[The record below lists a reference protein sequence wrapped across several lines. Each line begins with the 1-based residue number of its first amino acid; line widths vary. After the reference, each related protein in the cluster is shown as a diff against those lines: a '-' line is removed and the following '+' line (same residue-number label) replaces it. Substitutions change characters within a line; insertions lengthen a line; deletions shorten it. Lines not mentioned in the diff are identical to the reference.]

1 MQGFRKENSESTS
14 EVLKMGIKMYLYAF
28 GIWLIL
34 VVAAIL
40 NGVFR
45 ESFITPKVGEHPG
58 HIISTIILICVI
70 LAVTYLFIS
79 NLKINYT
86 KKDLLLIGAFWTIL
100 TILFEFGFGHYVM
113 GHSWSK
119 LFADYNILKGRVWS
133 LVLLTSFIAP
143 LLIGYIQK
151 RQDWRI

>member
-1 MQGFRKENSESTS
+1 
-14 EVLKMGIKMYLYAF
+14 VLKMGIKIYLYAL

-34 VVAAIL
+34 IVAGIL

-45 ESFITPKVGEHPG
+45 ESFITPKVGEHTG
-58 HIISTIILICVI
+58 HI
-70 LAVTYLFIS
+70 
-79 NLKINYT
+79 LKINYT
-86 KKDLLLIGAFWTIL
+86 KTDLLLIGAFWTML

-133 LVLLTSFIAP
+133 LVLLTTFIAP
-143 LLIGYIQK
+143 LLIGYILK
-151 RQDWRI
+151 R

>member
-1 MQGFRKENSESTS
+1 
-14 EVLKMGIKMYLYAF
+14 MGIKIYLYAF
-28 GIWLIL
+28 GIWLIF
-34 VVAAIL
+34 VVAGIL

-45 ESFITPKVGEHPG
+45 ESFITPKVGEHAG

-86 KKDLLLIGAFWTIL
+86 KTDLLLIGIFWTIL
-100 TILFEFGFGHYVM
+100 TILFEFGFGHYVI

-119 LFADYNILKGRVWS
+119 LFADYNNILKGRVWS
-133 LVLLTSFIAP
+133 LVLLTTFTAP
-143 LLIGYIQK
+143 SLIGYILK
-151 RQDWRI
+151 R

>member
-1 MQGFRKENSESTS
+1 
-14 EVLKMGIKMYLYAF
+14 MGMETYLYAL
-28 GIWLIL
+28 GIWFIF
-34 VVAAIL
+34 VVAGIL

-45 ESFITPKVGEHPG
+45 ESFITPKVGEHTG
-58 HIISTIILICVI
+58 HILSTIILVCVI

-79 NLKINYT
+79 SLEINYSKT
-86 KKDLLLIGAFWTIL
+86 SLLLIGAFWTIL

-133 LVLLTSFIAP
+133 LVLLTTFIAP
-143 LLIGYIQK
+143 LLIGYILK
-151 RQDWRI
+151 R

>member
-1 MQGFRKENSESTS
+1 VQGFRKENSESAP
-14 EVLKMGIKMYLYAF
+14 EVLKMGIKIYLYAL

-34 VVAAIL
+34 IVAGIL

-45 ESFITPKVGEHPG
+45 ESFITPKVGEHTG
-58 HIISTIILICVI
+58 HI
-70 LAVTYLFIS
+70 
-79 NLKINYT
+79 LKINYT
-86 KKDLLLIGAFWTIL
+86 KTDLLLIGAFWTML

-133 LVLLTSFIAP
+133 LVLLTTFIAP
-143 LLIGYIQK
+143 LLIGYILK
-151 RQDWRI
+151 R